1 MHFKWNFYSAF
12 FRLIR
17 VFCVRIFILS
27 ILISE
32 NKEEKN
38 AFREQQNWIGED
50 RESVNAL
57 CLCQNTTQNCQKSQG
72 ISRKA
77 QGVCRNPQGVC
88 RKAQGFFQEREGISR
103 KVQGVCR
110 NA

>member
-1 MHFKWNFYSAF
+1 
-12 FRLIR
+12 
-17 VFCVRIFILS
+17 VRIFILS

-57 CLCQNTTQNCQKSQG
+57 CLCQNTTQNSQKSQG

-77 QGVCRNPQGVC
+77 QGVC

-103 KVQGVCR
+103 KS
-110 NA
+110 